1 MQQILRVSFS
11 VLWVSLVAVA
21 TWAPKPAE
29 ASEACPPGWTNY
41 VVVSDDTPACF
52 SVTVAENTSE
62 AMYEP
67 ILLFNGCG
75 ADVTIEPMEGLCPG
89 CPDTF
94 VITSGDSASL
104 TVAGQNKENTYRW
117 SMEGKAPDLTDE
129 GTIIVA
135 SDSVIPDC
143 SGAFGCSATGTSQS
157 PTWHLLPLM
166 LLALLVMRRRLSA
179 RMSKPE

>member
-29 ASEACPPGWTNY
+29 ACAAGWTYY
-41 VVVSDDTPACF
+41 VVVSEDTPTCF
-52 SVTVAENTSE
+52 SVTAAENTRE

-67 ILLFNGCG
+67 IGLFNGC
-75 ADVTIEPMEGLCPG
+75 AVDVTIEPMEGLCPD

-94 VITSGDSASL
+94 VVGPGAGASL
-104 TVAGQNKENTYRW
+104 TVVGENNENTYRW

-143 SGAFGCSATGTSQS
+143 PGPFGCSATGTSQC
-157 PTWHLLPLM
+157 PTWLLLPLM
-166 LLALLVMRRRLSA
+166 LLALLVMRRWLSA